1 MSIPRESSMADH
13 AALHRLGV
21 ALGTV
26 TALVGMIAVYVV
38 ALNIAA

>member
-1 MSIPRESSMADH
+1 MTDV

-26 TALVGMIAVYVV
+26 TALVGMVAIVVV
-38 ALNIAA
+38 ALSIAP